1 MPIALII
8 VPLVLASGVIG
19 LIGFA
24 AQVWM
29 PAFWKKN
36 YLSNRPPSNWYVF
49 NVCLNTCAC
58 VNICVHVWIMIQET
72 EDMSPAEQ
80 TMRLN
85 KWVVLCVCV
94 GACVYTRAMCSCI
107 GAFSFCGTS
116 RWDGGSSQIPRHRN
130 MPPYTHAYTLP
141 LWHHKNREAKERLE
155 REDELRKKLLVYFFL
170 EKDILFKTKT
180 HTLAFIPQT
189 GTPRKDWKKRMSC
202 ERELWFFH
210 LCLLSKRD
218 NYLI

>member
-1 MPIALII
+1 
-8 VPLVLASGVIG
+8 
-19 LIGFA
+19 
-24 AQVWM
+24 
-29 PAFWKKN
+29 
-36 YLSNRPPSNWYVF
+36 
-49 NVCLNTCAC
+49 
-58 VNICVHVWIMIQET
+58 MIQET

-85 KWVVLCVCV
+85 KWVGVCVCV
-94 GACVYTRAMCSCI
+94 GACVYTRAMCNCI

-116 RWDGGSSQIPRHRN
+116 PWDVPEIPKSQDTAN
-130 MPPYTHAYTLP
+130 MRPHTHAYTLP
-141 LWHHKNREAKERLE
+141 LWHHKKREAKERLE
-155 REDELRKKLLVYFFL
+155 REDELRKKLFVYFFF
-170 EKDILFKTKT
+170 EKNILFKTMT

-210 LCLLSKRD
+210 LYLLSQRD